1 MISLRRASAL
11 TLAMTTLAAC
21 GGGGGGGG
29 DGANPIP
36 EYIAFTNASFAADS
50 ELEGRLLI
58 TGAGAAEIRAL
69 TGTLTHNTR
78 ALTAL
83 TDGGANS
90 LTDAD
95 GDDSG
100 TWTDGTITFQP
111 DSNQTGTYGFAALY
125 RLNADADGGSVVIG
139 VTLDSADIPVANTT
153 TGGVVYT
160 GEALIDG
167 STDAGGAGTSL
178 SGSGNSRV
186 TVDFETETVDLVID
200 SIGGG
205 VPYTSIEITG
215 MAFSGDR
222 TAFEG
227 GTLTIMDGADNVT
240 GTLIGGLVASSAE
253 GDFYGIDGNANP
265 DEVGGVFFGEG
276 NTGEIYGGFLA
287 D

>member
-1 MISLRRASAL
+1 MITLKRASAL
-11 TLAMTTLAAC
+11 TLAMTSLAAC

-29 DGANPIP
+29 GGANPIP
-36 EYIAFTNASFAADS
+36 EYIAFTNANFAADS

-69 TGTLTHNTR
+69 MGTLTHNTR

-83 TDGGANS
+83 TDGGVNS

-95 GDDSG
+95 GDDNG

-111 DSNQTGTYGFAALY
+111 NGAQTGTYDFAALY
-125 RLNADADGGSVVIG
+125 RLDAPTDGGSVVIG
-139 VTLDSADIPVANTT
+139 VTLDTADIPVANTT

-167 STDAGGAGTSL
+167 STDPGGAGTSL
-178 SGSGNSRV
+178 SGSGNSTV
-186 TVDFETETVDLVID
+186 TVNFETDTVDVLID
-200 SIGGG
+200 AIVGGA
-205 VPYTSIEITG
+205 PYTSIEITG

-227 GTLTIMDGADNVT
+227 GTLTIMDGASNET
-240 GTLIGGLVASSAE
+240 ATLLGAVVASSAE

>member
-1 MISLRRASAL
+1 MITIRRASAL

-29 DGANPIP
+29 VPPNPIP
-36 EYIAFTNASFAADS
+36 DYISFTNASFAADS
-50 ELEGRLLI
+50 ALEGRLLI

-90 LTDAD
+90 LTDPD

-111 DSNQTGTYGFAALY
+111 DGAQSGTYDFTALY
-125 RLNADADGGSVVIG
+125 RLAAPTDGGSVVIG
-139 VTLDSADIPVANTT
+139 VTLDSADIPTVNTT

-167 STDAGGAGTSL
+167 STDPGGAGTSL

-186 TVDFETETVDLVID
+186 TVNFETDTVDVVID
-200 SIGGG
+200 TISG
-205 VPYTSIEITG
+205 VPYDSIEITG
-215 MAFSGDR
+215 MTFSGDR

-227 GTLTIMDGADNVT
+227 GTLAIIDGGIDVS
-240 GTLIGGLVASSAE
+240 GTLLGGSVASSAA
-253 GDFYGIDGNANP
+253 GDFYGIDGNDNP
-265 DEVGGVFFGEG
+265 DEVGGVFIGEG
-276 NTGEIYGGFLA
+276 GTGEIYGGFLA